1 MIVRYQLG
9 LDGLRR
15 EAWFSDCE
23 RYRYWLSI
31 DLCGVGGRCVFVM
44 LNPSTASHL
53 KNDPTVAKC
62 CRFAARWGYGSV
74 GVLNIFAWR
83 ATDPEDLPEVDDPVG
98 PENDSVIMRQTAEA
112 DIVVCAWSAH
122 GDLRGRSSFVRGMLH
137 DRPLH
142 YLKLTKTEPHHP
154 LYLKEMLRPTRWLP

>member
-1 MIVRYQLG
+1 MIVRNQVG

-15 EAWFSDCE
+15 EAWFSDCD

-31 DLCGVGGRCVFVM
+31 DLSGVGSRCVFVM
-44 LNPSTASHL
+44 LNPSTATHL

-83 ATDPEDLPEVDDPVG
+83 ATDPLELYDLPDPVG
-98 PENDSVIMRQTAEA
+98 IDNDAVLLAQTDGAGLVI
-112 DIVVCAWSAH
+112 CAWGAH
-122 GDLRGRSSFVRGMLH
+122 GDLHERGETVRRMLA
-137 DRPLH
+137 PLRQLH
-142 YLKLTKTEPHHP
+142 FLKLTKTHPHHP
-154 LYLKEMLRPTRWLP
+154 LYLRETTTPTRWP